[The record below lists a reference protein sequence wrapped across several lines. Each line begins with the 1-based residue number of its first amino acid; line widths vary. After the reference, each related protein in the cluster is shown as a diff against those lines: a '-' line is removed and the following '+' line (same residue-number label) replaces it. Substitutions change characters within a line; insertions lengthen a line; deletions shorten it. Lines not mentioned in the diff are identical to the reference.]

1 MSPTSTKR
9 RKRSKA
15 NDGALDPRIVKA
27 MAHPLRHRLLIAFN
41 ERVASPNELAKL
53 LDEPLGNVAYHTR
66 ILLDLDAIEL
76 VDTAQRRG
84 ATEHYYRAT
93 MRAFFDDAEWGRL
106 PVTSRRTIFGQD
118 LQDLFDDV
126 ARALAGGGFD
136 DPQAHVSRA
145 KLNLDE
151 QGYQE
156 VVELLAGTLDRL
168 LEIHAEALNRI
179 ARSDGEDEP
188 RGTEVGIVHFE
199 RVDKAPSG
207 SKRRTGRRRA
217 AT

>member
-27 MAHPLRHRLLIAFN
+27 MAHPLRHRLLIAYN

-66 ILLDLDAIEL
+66 ILLDLEAIEL

-84 ATEHYYRAT
+84 ATEHYYRAI
-93 MRAFFDDAEWGRL
+93 MRAFFDDDEWGRV
-106 PVTSRRTIFGQD
+106 PIASRRTTIGQN

-126 ARALAGGGFD
+126 ARALPAGGFD
-136 DPQAHVSRA
+136 RPEVHVSRA
-145 KLNLDE
+145 KLTLDE
-151 QGYQE
+151 QGFEE
-156 VVELLAGTLDRL
+156 VVDLLGETLDRV
-168 LEIHAEALNRI
+168 LEINAESINRI
-179 ARSDGEDEP
+179 AEADEP
-188 RGTEVGIVHFE
+188 EPLRTEVGIVHFDQVE
-199 RVDKAPSG
+199 GPVSC
-207 SKRRTGRRRA
+207 SKPRRRGRQA
-217 AT
+217 QR